1 MQLQTMM
8 CSTQCYLL
16 GLGCEACEDV
26 VSRLRRVRRD
36 RIQEAAGFGWSVAL
50 MRATGEERVDG
61 ESLGWITRLWPNS
74 IGEVGLQ

>member
-1 MQLQTMM
+1 MM

-16 GLGCEACEDV
+16 GLGCEAEACGDV

-36 RIQEAAGFGWSVAL
+36 RIQEAAGFGWSVACFD
-50 MRATGEERVDG
+50 AGEERVDG

-74 IGEVGLQ
+74 VGQIGLE